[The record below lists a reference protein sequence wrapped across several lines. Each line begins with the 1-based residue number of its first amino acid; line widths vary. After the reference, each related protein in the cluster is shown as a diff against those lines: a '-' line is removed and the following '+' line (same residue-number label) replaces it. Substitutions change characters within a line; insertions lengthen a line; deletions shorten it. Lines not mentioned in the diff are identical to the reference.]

1 MVQNV
6 AMCEKIVQNFVMGAK
21 IDPKVVMDLSI
32 FKIGGWNILQFSNR
46 KLLEESYE
54 EENYRCCLMGVLSR
68 GSFLVMNYVKE
79 LTLLRE
85 GLHEMMQSY
94 RRQHFAAN
102 DDLHEHPRGHSSWRE
117 STRMKFM
124 NVQMEYSKMR
134 SEPSEYM
141 MLWKIC
147 TGSLGREIEW
157 ILMCVLCCW
166 TRSF

>member
-1 MVQNV
+1 M
-6 AMCEKIVQNFVMGAK
+6 KNFVMGAK

-32 FKIGGWNILQFSNR
+32 FKNWWMEHSATQNR
-46 KLLEESYE
+46 KLLEESSE
-54 EENYRCCLMGVLSR
+54 EDELQLLLIGILSR
-68 GSFLVMNYVKE
+68 GSFLVMHYVKE

-85 GLHEMMQSY
+85 GLHEMMQCY
-94 RRQHFAAN
+94 RRQHFAASN
-102 DDLHEHPRGHSSWRE
+102 DLHEHLRGHSSWRE

-147 TGSLGREIEW
+147 TGSLGRDIEW